1 MSVNVN
7 NVNLDIKKP
16 NFGLNS
22 EKAARE
28 FVSNNLLQVRDKVS
42 AFITNFGNSMDMWGC
57 SEQDGSVLMNMK
69 EREIILANRS
79 IINDEIDNEN
89 KSCFNAFL
97 SAISVRD
104 ELAYVPVP
112 YNIECSERPI
122 PEMSDIEL
130 KALEFQ
136 IKTESLTTLEKM
148 KITPRVIKMVWARRK
163 QLVEGEKQKA
173 DGPNSTLSEQK
184 LSQLTEKQVE
194 DQSIAATKL
203 QSFIRGRH
211 AQDKETVLKR
221 TYLPPAQ
228 MEDAKSRCN
237 GSWSKEDRALN
248 GKSTV
253 YLPKESSY
261 VYKRINAD
269 MAENRLMSMEQAHEI
284 CERSGYRDLVI
295 PQARG
300 YGEFLIE
307 KKLPFNQNSYTHMK
321 LYAENHDK
329 FDNAV
334 TEFMGFLCQS
344 YLCDIIDE
352 HGLGRYDNVPLYI
365 EDGQGKI
372 GLIDLEQ
379 FYPVVGEVEDWL
391 FARCLDAVRLF
402 PFHLDQI
409 MEVAKK
415 IDPAIEEERDRL
427 IAVRDRQLKMFK
439 EIG

>member
-1 MSVNVN
+1 MSINVN
-7 NVNLDIKKP
+7 NVSLDIKKP
-16 NFGLNS
+16 NLGLSN

-28 FVSNNLLQVRDKVS
+28 FVSANLLQIRDKVS
-42 AFITNFGNSMDMWGC
+42 AYIADFGNSMDMWGC
-57 SEQDGSVLMNMK
+57 SEQDGSILMNLK
-69 EREIILANRS
+69 ERDIILSNRS
-79 IINDEIDNEN
+79 IINDEIEKEN
-89 KSCFNAFL
+89 KSCFSAFL
-97 SAISVRD
+97 SAINLRN
-104 ELAYVPVP
+104 EIAYVPIP
-112 YNIECSERPI
+112 YNIENSEKPI
-122 PEMSDIEL
+122 PEMSDVEL
-130 KALEFQ
+130 KGLEFQ
-136 IKTESLTTLEKM
+136 IKTESMATLEKM

-163 QLVEGEKQKA
+163 QLVDGGKQS
-173 DGPNSTLSEQK
+173 STILQPTQILSKE
-184 LSQLTEKQVE
+184 
-194 DQSIAATKL
+194 QSIAATKL
-203 QSFIRGRH
+203 QSIVRRRR

-228 MEDAKSRCN
+228 MEEAKSRCN
-237 GSWSKEDRALN
+237 GSWTKEDRALN

-284 CERSGYRDLVI
+284 CERSGYQDLVV

-307 KKLPFNQNSYTHMK
+307 KKLPFEQNSYTHMK
-321 LYAENHDK
+321 LYAKNHEK

-344 YLCDIIDE
+344 YLSDIIDE
-352 HGLGRYDNVPLYI
+352 RGLGRYDNVPLYI
-365 EDGQGKI
+365 EDGRGKI

-391 FARCLDAVRLF
+391 FVRCQDAVRLF
-402 PFHLDQI
+402 PYHLDQI

-415 IDPAIEEERDRL
+415 IDPAIEKERDQL
-427 IAVRDRQLKMFK
+427 IVERDRQLKMFK